1 MYNIFLSLILNN
13 FLVKMNTNNK
23 FYNISS
29 FKFFRRQLKPIDIDK
44 AFIKLLENKEDK
56 LKIQK
61 AESPKKDK
69 NIFNKGLTNNNNNL
83 KNNLALSYNNIYN
96 KYQITEYN
104 TKETKNSKLDLIF
117 QKGSLDKI
125 KKIRD
130 LFIKFDTDKSR
141 TLDQNEIFLMF
152 NINKIP
158 IKSDEVKEL
167 FDFSHKK
174 KVIRFY
180 DFIQM
185 ISSEEFSKKFKD
197 LIINKVRQRTK
208 EDDICP
214 IDFNEMLNYLC
225 DSDRLSLDENGE
237 KKTREFNY
245 VKDTSPKLPR
255 YLLKSLNNRNRML
268 IKNRTLDL
276 SDSNNSFFKSSN
288 LKEEKIMKTEGN
300 LKNNNDKNNNII
312 SISQGDMNT
321 NNILNFAEKTSLMN
335 KEKEFNNMID
345 ISNRKIKKFRE
356 NFNNIN
362 LHDKLI
368 QRKQKLSK
376 SIDLINNI
384 NSDIAENYISYYR
397 KEDVFKNVAEN
408 KIIPFSFKKIKNSY
422 PTIKNI
428 KYEYHHSMD
437 HFKKNNDINFIN
449 QRKINSHKLV
459 KFGKYSDIP
468 HFSKKNIKD
477 KIMEK
482 EYATLLSKFNLNA
495 VNFPII
501 KSQKESSKLKLRFN
515 YSKNKEGNSEN
526 TITTTINSNANH

>member
-1 MYNIFLSLILNN
+1 
-13 FLVKMNTNNK
+13 MNTNNK

-44 AFIKLLENKEDK
+44 AFIKLLENKEEK

-69 NIFNKGLTNNNNNL
+69 NTFNKGLANNNNNM

-96 KYQITEYN
+96 KYKITEYN
-104 TKETKNSKLDLIF
+104 TKETKNCKLDLIF
-117 QKGSLDKI
+117 QKDSLDKI

-141 TLDQNEIFLMF
+141 TLDQNEIYLMF
-152 NINKIP
+152 NVNKIP
-158 IKSDEVKEL
+158 IKSDEIKEL
-167 FDFSHKK
+167 FDFSHKR

-185 ISSEEFSKKFKD
+185 TSSEEFSKKFKD
-197 LIINKVRQRTK
+197 LIINKVKQRTK
-208 EDDICP
+208 ENDICP
-214 IDFNEMLNYLC
+214 TDFNEMLSYLC
-225 DSDRLSLDENGE
+225 DSDRISLEEKDE
-237 KKTREFNY
+237 KKYRGFNY

-255 YLLKSLNNRNRML
+255 YLLKSLNNRNKML

-276 SDSNNSFFKSSN
+276 YDSNNSFFKSSN
-288 LKEEKIMKTEGN
+288 LKEEKSMMNTEVN
-300 LKNNNDKNNNII
+300 QQNNNEKSNNII
-312 SISQGDMNT
+312 SNSQEDINS
-321 NNILNFAEKTSLMN
+321 NNILSFAEKTSLVN
-335 KEKEFNNMID
+335 KEKEFKNIID
-345 ISNRKIKKFRE
+345 ISNRKMEKIRL

-368 QRKQKLSK
+368 QRKQNLSK

-408 KIIPFSFKKIKNSY
+408 KIIPFSFKILKNSY
-422 PTIKNI
+422 PKIKNI
-428 KYEYHHSMD
+428 KYKYHHSMD

-449 QRKINSHKLV
+449 QRKINPNKLV
-459 KFGKYSDIP
+459 KIEKYSDAP
-468 HFSKKNIKD
+468 YNSKKNIKD

-482 EYATLLSKFNLNA
+482 EYATLLSKFNLNNI
-495 VNFPII
+495 NFPII

-515 YSKNKEGNSEN
+515 YNKNKEGNSEN
-526 TITTTINSNANH
+526 TITTTMNSNANH

>member
-1 MYNIFLSLILNN
+1 
-13 FLVKMNTNNK
+13 MNKNNK

-44 AFIKLLENKEDK
+44 AFIKLLENKEEK

-61 AESPKKDK
+61 AESPQKYK
-69 NIFNKGLTNNNNNL
+69 NTFNKRLTNNKYNM

-104 TKETKNSKLDLIF
+104 TKEAKNCKLDLIF

-141 TLDQNEIFLMF
+141 TLDQNEIYLMF

-167 FDFSHKK
+167 FDFSHKR

-185 ISSEEFSKKFKD
+185 TSSEEFSKKFKD
-197 LIINKVRQRTK
+197 LIINKVKLRTK

-214 IDFNEMLNYLC
+214 TDFNEMLSYLC
-225 DSDRLSLDENGE
+225 DSDRISLDEKNE
-237 KKTREFNY
+237 KKSRNLNY

-255 YLLKSLNNRNRML
+255 YLLKSLNNRNKML

-276 SDSNNSFFKSSN
+276 SDSNNSFFKN
-288 LKEEKIMKTEGN
+288 CNHKEEKVMMNTEEN
-300 LKNNNDKNNNII
+300 QKNNNEKSNNVI
-312 SISQGDMNT
+312 MNSEGNMNV
-321 NNILNFAEKTSLMN
+321 NNILSFAEKTSLVN
-335 KEKEFNNMID
+335 KEKEFKNMID
-345 ISNRKIKKFRE
+345 ISNRKIKKFRD

-362 LHDKLI
+362 MHDKLM
-368 QRKQKLSK
+368 QRKQNLSK

-384 NSDIAENYISYYR
+384 NSDIADNYIAIIR
-397 KEDVFKNVAEN
+397 KKMSS
-408 KIIPFSFKKIKNSY
+408 KMYHKIKVY
-422 PTIKNI
+422 LF
-428 KYEYHHSMD
+428 H
-437 HFKKNNDINFIN
+437 
-449 QRKINSHKLV
+449 
-459 KFGKYSDIP
+459 
-468 HFSKKNIKD
+468 SKK
-477 KIMEK
+477 
-482 EYATLLSKFNLNA
+482 
-495 VNFPII
+495 
-501 KSQKESSKLKLRFN
+501 
-515 YSKNKEGNSEN
+515 
-526 TITTTINSNANH
+526 